1 MKMYYFIYFLSVL
14 SFTHSYLDVF
24 LNETDVYEL
33 LGIPDHQLYYIRNG
47 KVNENAC
54 KFVIH
59 ASSDQPIVHLMWKS
73 QTKKHVLYDIN
84 IEETEIK
91 FFDNSSLNS
100 NRSLIYSNEDLN
112 KKMSG
117 YITDTLSDF
126 VFPLNCSKKSNGS
139 IAIKMSFYF
148 QYQDASVA
156 AGNSTMVINRL
167 KTCYAEE
174 EIKERSTYKQDYI
187 PPTTDSGDSTQAF
200 FIAISVF
207 TTSIF
212 LFVFVVA
219 LVHFRSSKKH
229 SLLNSTGAVMYS
241 RDNGSVSNHFL
252 KPDILNNQVINRFNR
267 TPNIKFTNIDCMV
280 NNLEDDGTLDELQN
294 SLKSITIPKCH
305 LDVEEVLMKGT
316 FSRVFSSKLQ
326 DGAKVWIKTVTS
338 LATSMQK
345 KLLIAEASIFV
356 KVSNHPNLLKMEK
369 FMVDSNKLPYIIY
382 QSNIK
387 GKNLKCFLQGVES
400 NFDKVTY
407 CRNRNDYI
415 TSQQL
420 LNISIQIST
429 ALEHLSSYKV
439 VHQDLA
445 ARNCVIYP
453 DGTVMVTDS
462 SLSRDL
468 FPNDYCCLGDN
479 ENRPVRWMALES
491 LIYHNYS
498 SQSDVWSFGVLLW
511 ELQSGGGIPYID
523 IDDFEMEASLRDGYR
538 LTRPLSCPEYLYSLM
553 VRCWHYS
560 PNDRPTFTKL
570 KKSLVK
576 FQDELIKYV

>member
-1 MKMYYFIYFLSVL
+1 MKVYYFVYCL
-14 SFTHSYLDVF
+14 SFFNFAQCYLDVL
-24 LNETDVYEL
+24 LNETSVYEL
-33 LGIPDHQLYYIRNG
+33 LGVPEHQLYYIRNG
-47 KVNENAC
+47 KVNQNAC
-54 KFVIH
+54 KFIIQT
-59 ASSDQPIVHLMWKS
+59 SSDQPIIQLSWKS
-73 QTKKHVLYDIN
+73 RTKKHVLYDIN
-84 IEETEIK
+84 VEEK
-91 FFDNSSLNS
+91 LLKYFDNSSLNS
-100 NRSLIYSNEDLN
+100 NKSLIFSNEDLTHN
-112 KKMSG
+112 ISG
-117 YITDTLSDF
+117 YITDTLSSF
-126 VFPLNCSKKSNGS
+126 VYPLNCSKKANGS
-139 IAIKMSFYF
+139 IELKMSFYF

-156 AGNSTMVINRL
+156 AGNSTMVITRL
-167 KTCYAEE
+167 KTCHAEE
-174 EIKERSTYKQDYI
+174 EINDQTYKEYI
-187 PPTTDSGDSTQAF
+187 PSTTDSGDSTQAF

-219 LVHFRSSKKH
+219 IVHFRSSKKH

-241 RDNGSVSNHFL
+241 RDNGSISNQFL

-267 TPNIKFTNIDCMV
+267 TPNIEFTNIDCMI

-294 SLKSITIPKCH
+294 TLKSITIPKHH
-305 LDVEEVLMKGT
+305 LDIEEVLMKGT
-316 FSRVFSSKLQ
+316 FSRVFGSTLQ
-326 DGAKVWIKTVTS
+326 DGTKVWIKTVTS

-345 KLLIAEASIFV
+345 KLLIAEASIFF
-356 KVSNHPNLLKMEK
+356 KVPNHQNLLKMEK
-369 FMVDSNKLPYIIY
+369 FMVDTNKLPVIIY
-382 QSNIK
+382 PSIIE

-400 NFDKVTY
+400 NFDKVIY
-407 CRNRNDYI
+407 GRNRNDYI

-453 DGTVMVTDS
+453 DGIVMVTDS

-538 LTRPLSCPEYLYSLM
+538 LTRPVSCPEYLYSLM

-560 PNDRPTFTKL
+560 PNDRPTFSKL